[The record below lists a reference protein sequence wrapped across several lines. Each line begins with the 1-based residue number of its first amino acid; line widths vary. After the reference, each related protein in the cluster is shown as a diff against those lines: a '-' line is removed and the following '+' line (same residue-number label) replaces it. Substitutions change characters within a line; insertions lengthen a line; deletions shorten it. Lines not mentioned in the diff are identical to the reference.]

1 MFSIF
6 YEDKLE
12 EDVLLFEVNEEIFV
26 FFNKFV
32 VRKGIL
38 IVIFILFN
46 ELFSL

>member
-1 MFSIF
+1 MFSNF

-26 FFNKFV
+26 FFNKFFG
-32 VRKGIL
+32 RKGIL

-46 ELFSL
+46 ELFIL

>member
-6 YEDKLE
+6 YKDKLE
-12 EDVLLFEVNEEIFV
+12 GGVLLFEVNEEIFV
-26 FFNKFV
+26 FFNKFF

-46 ELFSL
+46 ELIIL

>member
-6 YEDKLE
+6 YKDKLE

-26 FFNKFV
+26 FFNKFF

-46 ELFSL
+46 ELFIL